1 MEVRIGIQQSPREL
15 SFESGETA
23 QDVQALFT
31 KALTA
36 NEPIFSLVDT
46 KGNTYIVQTAAVT
59 YIEVGGD
66 SSRRVGFV
74 N

>member
-15 SFESGETA
+15 SFESSDA
-23 QDVQALFT
+23 AKDVQALFM
-31 KALTA
+31 KALA
-36 NEPIFSLVDT
+36 DNEPVFSLVDA
-46 KGNTYIVQTAAVT
+46 KGNTYIVPTASVS
-59 YIEVGGD
+59 YIEIGTD